1 MKRFG
6 WTGALVALFVLGLAV
21 NGVMPGLAGVS
32 ALFGTTTQ
40 SSVALVT
47 GTGDFT
53 YDGQTV
59 HASSFPNM
67 GNGDNGKLLW
77 IRTPLNFDCAPGSLT
92 VSEKKVFGGGPL
104 TYTFTVGN
112 GSDPAVASG
121 SVIVGV
127 LVHSG
132 NEFNILSAEWATN
145 GSAVTVALDKGYSN
159 AAVFSC
165 APVRTGT
172 TDTTDTTDSTSTSYT
187 TDTTD
192 TTDSSTTE
200 TTGTATTES
209 TKTVT
214 VTQPVTTVQTVTQP
228 GGATTVTLPAQTV
241 TQTTPGGVQ
250 TVTTPGQTVTTPG
263 QTVTTPGTTVTVPG
277 KTVAAPRQPAAKPA
291 TKPHGGVLAAHA
303 TLGKRLAHTK

>member
-6 WTGALVALFVLGLAV
+6 WIGALVALFVLGLAV

-40 SSVALVT
+40 SSGVLVT

-67 GNGDNGKLLW
+67 GNGDNGKLRW
-77 IRTPLNFDCAPGSLT
+77 VRTPLNFDCAPGSLT
-92 VSEKKVFGGGPL
+92 VSEKRVFGSGPL

-132 NEFNILSAEWATN
+132 NEFNILSAEWATD

-165 APVRTGT
+165 TPVRTGT
-172 TDTTDTTDSTSTSYT
+172 TDTTG
-187 TDTTD
+187 

-263 QTVTTPGTTVTVPG
+263 TTVTVPG
-277 KTVAAPRQPAAKPA
+277 TTVVAPRQPAAKPA
-291 TKPHGGVLAAHA
+291 TKPRGGVLAAHA

>member
-6 WTGALVALFVLGLAV
+6 WIGALVALFVLGLAV

-40 SSVALVT
+40 SSGALVT

-59 HASSFPNM
+59 HESSLPNM
-67 GNGDNGKLLW
+67 GNGDNGKLRW
-77 IRTPLNFDCAPGSLT
+77 VRTPLNFDCAPGSLT

-132 NEFNILSAEWATN
+132 NEFNILSAEWATD

-159 AAVFSC
+159 AAVFFC
-165 APVRTGT
+165 TPVRTGT
-172 TDTTDTTDSTSTSYT
+172 TYT

-263 QTVTTPGTTVTVPG
+263 TTVTVPG
-277 KTVAAPRQPAAKPA
+277 KTVAAPRHPAAKPA
-291 TKPHGGVLAAHA
+291 TKPRGGVLAAHA

>member
-1 MKRFG
+1 
-6 WTGALVALFVLGLAV
+6 
-21 NGVMPGLAGVS
+21 
-32 ALFGTTTQ
+32 
-40 SSVALVT
+40 
-47 GTGDFT
+47 
-53 YDGQTV
+53 
-59 HASSFPNM
+59 
-67 GNGDNGKLLW
+67 
-77 IRTPLNFDCAPGSLT
+77 LNFDCAPGSLT

-112 GSDPAVASG
+112 GSDPAVANG

-132 NEFNILSAEWATN
+132 NEFNIVSAEWATD

-165 APVRTGT
+165 TPVRTATTDTTGT
-172 TDTTDTTDSTSTSYT
+172 TDTTDTTDST
-187 TDTTD
+187 
-192 TTDSSTTE
+192 TTE
-200 TTGTATTES
+200 TTGTTATES

-214 VTQPVTTVQTVTQP
+214 VTQPVTTVQTITQP
-228 GGATTVTLPAQTV
+228 GGATTVTLPGQTV
-241 TQTTPGGVQ
+241 TQTTPGGV
-250 TVTTPGQTVTTPG
+250 QTVTTPG

>member
-6 WTGALVALFVLGLAV
+6 WIGALVALFVLGLAV

-40 SSVALVT
+40 SSGALVT

-59 HASSFPNM
+59 HESSFPNM
-67 GNGDNGKLLW
+67 GNGDNGKLRW
-77 IRTPLNFDCAPGSLT
+77 VRTPLNFDCAPGSLT

-132 NEFNILSAEWATN
+132 NEFNILSAEWATD

-165 APVRTGT
+165 TPVRTGT
-172 TDTTDTTDSTSTSYT
+172 TST

-263 QTVTTPGTTVTVPG
+263 TTVTVPG

-291 TKPHGGVLAAHA
+291 TKPRGGVLAAHA

>member
-6 WTGALVALFVLGLAV
+6 WIGALVALFVLGLAV

-40 SSVALVT
+40 SSGALVT

-59 HASSFPNM
+59 HESSFPNM
-67 GNGDNGKLLW
+67 GNGDNGKLRW
-77 IRTPLNFDCAPGSLT
+77 ARTPLNFDCAPGSLT

-112 GSDPAVASG
+112 GSDPTVASG

-132 NEFNILSAEWATN
+132 NEFNIVSAEWATD
-145 GSAVTVALDKGYSN
+145 GSAVTVSLDKGYSN

-165 APVRTGT
+165 TPVRTGTTAT
-172 TDTTDTTDSTSTSYT
+172 TDTTDTTDSTSTAHT

-192 TTDSSTTE
+192 TTDSTTTE
-200 TTGTATTES
+200 TTGATTTES

-250 TVTTPGQTVTTPG
+250 TVTTPGQTVTM
-263 QTVTTPGTTVTVPG
+263 PGTTVTVPG

-291 TKPHGGVLAAHA
+291 TEPRGGVLAAHA

>member
-6 WTGALVALFVLGLAV
+6 WIGALVALFVLGLAV

-40 SSVALVT
+40 SSGALVT

-59 HASSFPNM
+59 HESSFPNM
-67 GNGDNGKLLW
+67 GNGDNGKLRW
-77 IRTPLNFDCAPGSLT
+77 VRTPLNFDCAPGSLT

-132 NEFNILSAEWATN
+132 NEFNILSAEWATD

-165 APVRTGT
+165 TPVRTGT
-172 TDTTDTTDSTSTSYT
+172 TYT

-263 QTVTTPGTTVTVPG
+263 TTVTVPG
-277 KTVAAPRQPAAKPA
+277 KTVAAPRQPAPKPA
-291 TKPHGGVLAAHA
+291 TKPRGGVLAAHA

>member
-6 WTGALVALFVLGLAV
+6 WIGALVALFVLGLSV

-40 SSVALVT
+40 NSGALVT

-59 HASSFPNM
+59 HESSFPNM
-67 GNGDNGKLLW
+67 GNGDNGKLRW
-77 IRTPLNFDCAPGSLT
+77 VRTPLNFDCAPGSLT

-132 NEFNILSAEWATN
+132 NEFNILSAEWATD

-165 APVRTGT
+165 TPVRTG
-172 TDTTDTTDSTSTSYT
+172 T

-263 QTVTTPGTTVTVPG
+263 TTVTVPG

-291 TKPHGGVLAAHA
+291 TKPRGGVLAAHA

>member
-132 NEFNILSAEWATN
+132 NEFNILSAEWATD

-165 APVRTGT
+165 TPVRTG
-172 TDTTDTTDSTSTSYT
+172 T

-214 VTQPVTTVQTVTQP
+214 ATQPVTTVQTVTQP

-263 QTVTTPGTTVTVPG
+263 TTVTVPG

-291 TKPHGGVLAAHA
+291 TKPRGGVLAAHA